1 MQVYK
6 SKKCYRYRIV
16 GNLFFYLKEEITQF
30 VQQTLD
36 FLCKKDIELAILA
49 CNTATAA
56 LDIVVEGKYD
66 FPVLG
71 IIKPGAKEAL
81 KATKNK
87 KSVSL

>member
-1 MQVYK
+1 M
-6 SKKCYRYRIV
+6 
-16 GNLFFYLKEEITQF
+16 
-30 VQQTLD
+30 
-36 FLCKKDIELAILA
+36 A